1 MITAKAETIFEII
14 IQLMKFSVASLIFLL
29 LCLGCLLPFVNP
41 PIALAVGIVFAQ
53 FFKNPFQH
61 STQAAINWLLKISV
75 VGLGFGMNIHKALS
89 AGKDGFIFTIIS
101 ITLTIGLGVL
111 LGKLFK
117 IDQKIAKLISSGTAI
132 CGGSAIAAIS
142 PIIKADAKQISIA
155 IGSVFLLNS
164 IALFLFP
171 VIGHYFGMSQH
182 QFGIWSAI
190 AIHDTSSVVG
200 AAQVYGNEALEIAT
214 TVKLAR
220 ALWILPV
227 SVLFAFTNHTALKNI
242 KIPYFIGLF
251 IIAILANT
259 YIPNIAWVAPKIV
272 SFSKTG
278 LTLVLFL
285 IGSGLQYQSF
295 RKVGI
300 KPVILAIIIW
310 LFISVLSFFGVMQ
323 LIN

>member
-1 MITAKAETIFEII
+1 MKPAIT
-14 IQLMKFSVASLIFLL
+14 SVLFVL
-29 LCLGCLLPFVNP
+29 LCLACLLPVVNP
-41 PIALAVGIVFAQ
+41 PIALAAGIVFAQ
-53 FFKNPFQH
+53 FFQNPFQQK
-61 STQAAINWLLKISV
+61 TQTSINWLLKLSV
-75 VGLGFGMNIHKALS
+75 IGLGFGMNIDKALA
-89 AGKDGFIFTIIS
+89 AGKDGFLFTIIS
-101 ITLTIGLGVL
+101 ISLTIGLGIL
-111 LGKLFK
+111 IGKIFK

-164 IALFLFP
+164 LALFLFP
-171 VIGHYFGMSQH
+171 VLGHYFNMSQH

-227 SVLFAFTNHTALKNI
+227 SVLFAISNHTELKKI

-251 IIAILANT
+251 ILAIIANT
-259 YIPNIAWVAPKIV
+259 YIPNIEFVAPGIV
-272 SFSKTG
+272 SVSKMG

-285 IGSGLQYQSF
+285 IGSTLNYKSF
-295 RKVGI
+295 IQVGI
-300 KPVILAIIIW
+300 KPVILAVFIW
-310 LFISVLSFFGVMQ
+310 IFISIVSLIGVLQ

>member
-1 MITAKAETIFEII
+1 MKPAIT
-14 IQLMKFSVASLIFLL
+14 SVLFVL
-29 LCLGCLLPFVNP
+29 LCLACLLPVVNP
-41 PIALAVGIVFAQ
+41 PIALAAGIIFAQ
-53 FFKNPFQH
+53 FFQNPFQH
-61 STQAAINWLLKISV
+61 KTQTSINWLLKLSV
-75 VGLGFGMNIHKALS
+75 IGLGFGMNIDKALA
-89 AGKDGFIFTIIS
+89 AGKDGFLFTIIS
-101 ITLTIGLGVL
+101 ISLTIGLGIL
-111 LGKLFK
+111 IGKIFK

-164 IALFLFP
+164 LALFLFP
-171 VIGHYFGMSQH
+171 VLGHYFNMSQH

-200 AAQVYGNEALEIAT
+200 AAQVFGNEALEIAT

-227 SVLFAFTNHTALKNI
+227 SVLFALSSHTELKKI

-251 IIAILANT
+251 ILAIIANT
-259 YIPNIAWVAPKIV
+259 YIPNIEFVAPGIV
-272 SFSKTG
+272 SVSKMG

-285 IGSGLQYQSF
+285 IGSTLNYKSF
-295 RKVGI
+295 IQVGI
-300 KPVILAIIIW
+300 KPVILAVVIWIFIII
-310 LFISVLSFFGVMQ
+310 LKTKYI
-323 LIN
+323 

>member
-1 MITAKAETIFEII
+1 MKPAIT
-14 IQLMKFSVASLIFLL
+14 SVLFVL
-29 LCLGCLLPFVNP
+29 LCLACLLPVVNP
-41 PIALAVGIVFAQ
+41 PIALAAGIVFAQ
-53 FFKNPFQH
+53 FFQNPFQQK
-61 STQAAINWLLKISV
+61 TQTSINWLLKLSV
-75 VGLGFGMNIHKALS
+75 IGLGFGMNIDKALA
-89 AGKDGFIFTIIS
+89 AGKAGFLFTIIS
-101 ITLTIGLGVL
+101 ISLTIGLGIL
-111 LGKLFK
+111 IGKIFK

-164 IALFLFP
+164 LALFLFP
-171 VIGHYFGMSQH
+171 LLGHYFNMSQH

-227 SVLFAFTNHTALKNI
+227 SVLFALSSQTELKKI

-251 IIAILANT
+251 ILAIIANT
-259 YIPNIAWVAPKIV
+259 YIPNIEFVAPGIV
-272 SFSKTG
+272 SVSKMG

-285 IGSGLQYQSF
+285 IGSTLNYKSF
-295 RKVGI
+295 IQVGI
-300 KPVILAIIIW
+300 KPVILAVFIW
-310 LFISVLSFFGVMQ
+310 IFISIVSLIGVLQ

>member
-1 MITAKAETIFEII
+1 LISGKTGGTFGVYIRF
-14 IQLMKFSVASLIFLL
+14 MKSIATSALFVI
-29 LCLGCLLPFVNP
+29 LCLACMLPVVNP
-41 PIALAVGIVFAQ
+41 PIALAAGIVFAQ
-53 FFKNPFQH
+53 FFQHPFQH
-61 STQAAINWLLKISV
+61 KTQLGINWLLKISV
-75 VGLGFGMNIHKALS
+75 IGLGFGMNIDKALA
-89 AGKDGFIFTIIS
+89 AGKDGFVFTLLS
-101 ITLTIGLGVL
+101 ITLTIGLGIAI
-111 LGKLFK
+111 GKLFK
-117 IDQKIAKLISSGTAI
+117 IDQKITKLISSGTAI

-171 VIGHYFGMSQH
+171 VLGHYFNMSQQ

-227 SVLFAFTNHTALKNI
+227 SVLFALSSHTKLKKI
-242 KIPYFIGLF
+242 KVPYFIGLF
-251 IIAILANT
+251 ILAVLANT
-259 YIPNIAWVAPKIV
+259 YIPNIEVVAPNIV
-272 SFSKTG
+272 WISKMD

-285 IGSGLQYQSF
+285 IGSTLNYRSF
-295 RKVGI
+295 MKVGI
-300 KPVILAIIIW
+300 KPVILAIFIW
-310 LFISVLSFFGVMQ
+310 IFISIVSLIGVLQ

>member
-1 MITAKAETIFEII
+1 MKTQITTI
-14 IQLMKFSVASLIFLL
+14 LFLA
-29 LCLGCLLPFVNP
+29 LCLACFFPFINP

-53 FFKNPFQH
+53 IFKNPFQH
-61 STQAAINWLLKISV
+61 KTQLTINWLLKISV
-75 VGLGFGMNIHKALS
+75 VGLGFGMNIHKALA
-89 AGKDGFIFTIIS
+89 AGKDGFAFTIVSIS
-101 ITLTIGLGVL
+101 LTIGLGL
-111 LGKLFK
+111 FLGKLFK
-117 IDQKIAKLISSGTAI
+117 VDQKIAKLISSGTAI
-132 CGGSAIAAIS
+132 CGGSAIAAVS

-171 VIGHYFGMSQH
+171 VLGHYFHMSQH

-220 ALWILPV
+220 ALWVLPV
-227 SVLFAFTNHTALKNI
+227 SVLFAVTNHTSLKNI

-251 IIAILANT
+251 IVAILANT
-259 YIPNIAWVAPKIV
+259 YIPNISLVAPSIV
-272 SFSKTG
+272 SLSKTG

-285 IGSGLQYQSF
+285 IGSGLNYQSF
-295 RKVGI
+295 KAVGI
-300 KPVILAIIIW
+300 KPIFLAIIIW
-310 LFISVLSFFGVMQ
+310 VFISIISFFGVTQ

>member
-1 MITAKAETIFEII
+1 LEAGL
-14 IQLMKFSVASLIFLL
+14 QLL
-29 LCLGCLLPFVNP
+29 LKYNIQFMKRVITSVVFVILCLACLFPVINP
-41 PIALAVGIVFAQ
+41 PIALAAGIVFAQ
-53 FFKNPFQH
+53 FFQNPFPQK
-61 STQAAINWLLKISV
+61 TQISINWLLKISV
-75 VGLGFGMNIHKALS
+75 IGLGFGMNIDKAVT
-89 AGKDGFIFTIIS
+89 AGKDGFIFTILS
-101 ITLTIGLGVL
+101 ITLTIGLGML
-111 LGKLFK
+111 IGKLFK

-164 IALFLFP
+164 LALFLFP
-171 VIGHYFGMSQH
+171 VLGHYFNMSQH

-227 SVLFAFTNHTALKNI
+227 SVLFALSSHTELKKI

-251 IIAILANT
+251 ILAIMANT
-259 YIPNIAWVAPKIV
+259 YIPNIEFVAPKIV
-272 SFSKTG
+272 SVSKMG

-285 IGSGLQYQSF
+285 IGSTLNYKSF
-295 RKVGI
+295 MQVGI
-300 KPVILAIIIW
+300 KPVILAIFIW
-310 LFISVLSFFGVMQ
+310 IFISIVSLIGVLQ

>member
-1 MITAKAETIFEII
+1 MKPAIT
-14 IQLMKFSVASLIFLL
+14 SVLFVI
-29 LCLGCLLPFVNP
+29 LCLACLLPVVNP
-41 PIALAVGIVFAQ
+41 PIALAAGIVFAQ
-53 FFKNPFQH
+53 FFQNPFQQK
-61 STQAAINWLLKISV
+61 TQTSINWLLKLSV
-75 VGLGFGMNIHKALS
+75 IGLGFGMNIDKALA
-89 AGKDGFIFTIIS
+89 AGKAGFLFTIIS
-101 ITLTIGLGVL
+101 ISLTIGLGIL
-111 LGKLFK
+111 IGKIFK

-164 IALFLFP
+164 LALFLFP
-171 VIGHYFGMSQH
+171 VLGHYFNMSQH

-227 SVLFAFTNHTALKNI
+227 SVLFALSSHTELKKI

-251 IIAILANT
+251 ILAIIANT
-259 YIPNIAWVAPKIV
+259 YIPNIEFVAPGIV
-272 SFSKTG
+272 SVSKMG

-285 IGSGLQYQSF
+285 IGSTLNYKSF
-295 RKVGI
+295 IQVGI
-300 KPVILAIIIW
+300 KPVILAVFIW
-310 LFISVLSFFGVMQ
+310 IFISIVSLIGVLQ

>member
-1 MITAKAETIFEII
+1 MKPAIT
-14 IQLMKFSVASLIFLL
+14 SVLFVI
-29 LCLGCLLPFVNP
+29 LCLACLLPVVNP
-41 PIALAVGIVFAQ
+41 PIALAAGIVFAQ
-53 FFKNPFQH
+53 FFQNPFQYK
-61 STQAAINWLLKISV
+61 TQIGINWLLKLSV
-75 VGLGFGMNIHKALS
+75 IGLGFGMNIDKALA
-89 AGKDGFIFTIIS
+89 AGKDGFLFTIIS
-101 ITLTIGLGVL
+101 ISLTIGLGIL
-111 LGKLFK
+111 IGKIFK

-164 IALFLFP
+164 LALFLFP
-171 VIGHYFGMSQH
+171 ALGHYFNMSQH

-227 SVLFAFTNHTALKNI
+227 SVLFALNSNTKLNKI

-251 IIAILANT
+251 ILAIIANT
-259 YIPNIAWVAPKIV
+259 YIPNIEFVAPGIV
-272 SFSKTG
+272 SVSKVG

-285 IGSGLQYQSF
+285 IGSTLNYKSF
-295 RKVGI
+295 IKVGI
-300 KPVILAIIIW
+300 KPVILAVFIW
-310 LFISVLSFFGVMQ
+310 IFISIVSLIGVLQ

>member
-1 MITAKAETIFEII
+1 MKPAITSILF
-14 IQLMKFSVASLIFLL
+14 VL
-29 LCLGCLLPFVNP
+29 LCLGCLLPVVNP
-41 PIALAVGIVFAQ
+41 PIALAAGIVFAQ
-53 FFKNPFQH
+53 FFQNPFQH
-61 STQAAINWLLKISV
+61 KTQSSINWLLKLSV
-75 VGLGFGMNIHKALS
+75 IGLGFGMNIDKALA
-89 AGKDGFIFTIIS
+89 AGKDGFLFTIIS
-101 ITLTIGLGVL
+101 ISLTIGLGIL
-111 LGKLFK
+111 IGKIFK

-164 IALFLFP
+164 LALFLFP
-171 VIGHYFGMSQH
+171 VLGHYFNMSQH

-227 SVLFAFTNHTALKNI
+227 SVLFALSSHTELKKI

-251 IIAILANT
+251 ILAIIANT
-259 YIPNIAWVAPKIV
+259 YIPNIEFVAPSIV
-272 SFSKTG
+272 SVSKMG

-285 IGSGLQYQSF
+285 IGSTLNYKSF
-295 RKVGI
+295 IQVGI
-300 KPVILAIIIW
+300 KPVILAIFIW
-310 LFISVLSFFGVMQ
+310 IFISIVSLIGVLQ

>member
-1 MITAKAETIFEII
+1 
-14 IQLMKFSVASLIFLL
+14 MKISTHQIVFLL
-29 LCLGCLLPFVNP
+29 LCLACFLPVVNP
-41 PIALAVGIVFAQ
+41 PIALAIGIVFAQ
-53 FFKNPFQH
+53 LAKNPFQEK
-61 STQAAINWLLKISV
+61 TQLTINWLLKMSV
-75 VGLGFGMNIHKALS
+75 IGLGFGMNFDKALA

-101 ITLTIGLGVL
+101 ISLTIGAGLL
-111 LGKLFK
+111 LGKLFR

-142 PIIKADAKQISIA
+142 PIIKADSKQISIA

-171 VIGHYFGMSQH
+171 AIGHYFNMSQH

-227 SVLFAFTNHTALKNI
+227 SVLFAFSSHTALKNI

-251 IIAILANT
+251 ILAILANT
-259 YIPNIAWVAPKIV
+259 YIPNLDWLAPKIV
-272 SFSKTG
+272 AFSKTG

-285 IGSGLQYQSF
+285 IGSGLRYNSF
-295 RKVGI
+295 KRVGV
-300 KPVILAIIIW
+300 KPVFLAVIIW
-310 LFISVLSFFGVMQ
+310 VFISVISFLGVMEIIQ
-323 LIN
+323 

>member
-1 MITAKAETIFEII
+1 MKYNIQFMKRVIT
-14 IQLMKFSVASLIFLL
+14 SVVFVI
-29 LCLGCLLPFVNP
+29 LCLACLFPVINP
-41 PIALAVGIVFAQ
+41 PIALAAGIVFAQ
-53 FFKNPFQH
+53 FFQNPFPQK
-61 STQAAINWLLKISV
+61 TQISINWLLKISV
-75 VGLGFGMNIHKALS
+75 IGLGFGMNIDKAVT
-89 AGKDGFIFTIIS
+89 AGKDGFIFTILS
-101 ITLTIGLGVL
+101 ITLTIGLGML
-111 LGKLFK
+111 IGKLFK

-164 IALFLFP
+164 LALFLFP
-171 VIGHYFGMSQH
+171 VLGHYFNMSQH

-227 SVLFAFTNHTALKNI
+227 SVLFALSSHTELKKI

-251 IIAILANT
+251 ILAIMANT
-259 YIPNIAWVAPKIV
+259 YIPNIEFVAPKIV
-272 SFSKTG
+272 SVSKMG

-285 IGSGLQYQSF
+285 IGSTLNYKSF
-295 RKVGI
+295 MQVGI
-300 KPVILAIIIW
+300 KPVILAIFIW
-310 LFISVLSFFGVMQ
+310 IFISIVSLIGVLQ

>member
-1 MITAKAETIFEII
+1 MKPAIT
-14 IQLMKFSVASLIFLL
+14 SVLFVI
-29 LCLGCLLPFVNP
+29 LCLACLLPVVNP
-41 PIALAVGIVFAQ
+41 PIALAAGIVFAQ
-53 FFKNPFQH
+53 FFQNPFQQK
-61 STQAAINWLLKISV
+61 TQTSINWLLKLSV
-75 VGLGFGMNIHKALS
+75 IGLGFGMNIDKALA
-89 AGKDGFIFTIIS
+89 AGKAGFLFTIIS
-101 ITLTIGLGVL
+101 ISLTIGLGIL
-111 LGKLFK
+111 IGKIFK
-117 IDQKIAKLISSGTAI
+117 IDQKIDKLISSGTAI

-164 IALFLFP
+164 LALFLFP
-171 VIGHYFGMSQH
+171 LLGHYFNMSQH

-227 SVLFAFTNHTALKNI
+227 SVLFALSSQTELKKI

-251 IIAILANT
+251 ILAIIANT
-259 YIPNIAWVAPKIV
+259 YIPNIEFVAPGIV
-272 SFSKTG
+272 SVSKMG

-285 IGSGLQYQSF
+285 IGSTLNYKSF
-295 RKVGI
+295 IQVGI
-300 KPVILAIIIW
+300 KPVILAVFIW
-310 LFISVLSFFGVMQ
+310 IFISIVSLIGVLQ

>member
-1 MITAKAETIFEII
+1 LKYNIQFMKRVIT
-14 IQLMKFSVASLIFLL
+14 SVVFVI
-29 LCLGCLLPFVNP
+29 LCLACLFPVINP
-41 PIALAVGIVFAQ
+41 PIALAAGIVFAQ
-53 FFKNPFQH
+53 FFQNPFPQK
-61 STQAAINWLLKISV
+61 TQISINWLLKISV
-75 VGLGFGMNIHKALS
+75 IGLGFGMNIDKAVT
-89 AGKDGFIFTIIS
+89 AGKDGFIFTILS
-101 ITLTIGLGVL
+101 ITLTIGLGML
-111 LGKLFK
+111 IGKLFK

-164 IALFLFP
+164 LALFLFP
-171 VIGHYFGMSQH
+171 VLGHYFNMSQH

-227 SVLFAFTNHTALKNI
+227 SVLFALSSHTELKKI

-251 IIAILANT
+251 ILAIMANT
-259 YIPNIAWVAPKIV
+259 YIPNIEFVAPKIV
-272 SFSKTG
+272 SVSKMG

-285 IGSGLQYQSF
+285 IGSTLNYKSF
-295 RKVGI
+295 MQVGI
-300 KPVILAIIIW
+300 KPVILAIFIW
-310 LFISVLSFFGVMQ
+310 IFISIVSLIGVLQ

>member
-1 MITAKAETIFEII
+1 MKPAIT
-14 IQLMKFSVASLIFLL
+14 SVLFLI
-29 LCLGCLLPFVNP
+29 LCLACLLPVVNP
-41 PIALAVGIVFAQ
+41 PIALAAGIIFAQ
-53 FFKNPFQH
+53 FFQNPFQEK
-61 STQAAINWLLKISV
+61 TQSSINWLLKLSV
-75 VGLGFGMNIHKALS
+75 IGLGFGMNIDKALA
-89 AGKDGFIFTIIS
+89 AGKDGFLFTIIS
-101 ITLTIGLGVL
+101 ISLTIGLGIL
-111 LGKLFK
+111 IGKIFK

-164 IALFLFP
+164 LALFLFP
-171 VIGHYFGMSQH
+171 VLGHYFNMSQH

-227 SVLFAFTNHTALKNI
+227 SVLFALSSHTELKKI

-251 IIAILANT
+251 ILAIIANT
-259 YIPNIAWVAPKIV
+259 YIPNIEFVAPSIV
-272 SFSKTG
+272 SVSKIG

-285 IGSGLQYQSF
+285 IGSTLNYKSF
-295 RKVGI
+295 IQVGI
-300 KPVILAIIIW
+300 KPVILAVFIW
-310 LFISVLSFFGVMQ
+310 IFISIVSLIGVLQ

>member
-1 MITAKAETIFEII
+1 MKPAIT
-14 IQLMKFSVASLIFLL
+14 SVLFVL
-29 LCLGCLLPFVNP
+29 LCLACLLPVVNP
-41 PIALAVGIVFAQ
+41 PIALAAGIVFAQ
-53 FFKNPFQH
+53 FFQNPFQQK
-61 STQAAINWLLKISV
+61 TQTSINWLLKLSV
-75 VGLGFGMNIHKALS
+75 IGLGFGMNIDKALA
-89 AGKDGFIFTIIS
+89 AGKAGFLFTIIS
-101 ITLTIGLGVL
+101 ISLTIGLGIL
-111 LGKLFK
+111 IGKIFK

-164 IALFLFP
+164 LALFLFP
-171 VIGHYFGMSQH
+171 VLGHYFNMSQH

-227 SVLFAFTNHTALKNI
+227 SVLFALSSHTELKKI

-251 IIAILANT
+251 ILAIIANT
-259 YIPNIAWVAPKIV
+259 YIPNIEFVAPGIV
-272 SFSKTG
+272 SVSKMG

-285 IGSGLQYQSF
+285 IGSTLNYKSF
-295 RKVGI
+295 IQVGI
-300 KPVILAIIIW
+300 KPVILAVFIW
-310 LFISVLSFFGVMQ
+310 IFISIVSLIGVLQ

>member
-1 MITAKAETIFEII
+1 MKPAIT
-14 IQLMKFSVASLIFLL
+14 SVLFVL
-29 LCLGCLLPFVNP
+29 LCLACLLPVVNP
-41 PIALAVGIVFAQ
+41 PIALAAGIVFAQ
-53 FFKNPFQH
+53 FFQNPFQQK
-61 STQAAINWLLKISV
+61 TQSSINWLLKLSV
-75 VGLGFGMNIHKALS
+75 IGLGFGMNIDKALA
-89 AGKDGFIFTIIS
+89 AGKDGFLFTIIS
-101 ITLTIGLGVL
+101 ISLTIGLGILV
-111 LGKLFK
+111 GRIFK

-164 IALFLFP
+164 LALFLFP
-171 VIGHYFGMSQH
+171 VLGHYFNMSQH

-227 SVLFAFTNHTALKNI
+227 SVLFALSSHTELKKI

-251 IIAILANT
+251 ILAIIANT
-259 YIPNIAWVAPKIV
+259 YIPNIEFVAPGIV
-272 SFSKTG
+272 SVSKMG

-285 IGSGLQYQSF
+285 IGSTLNYKSF
-295 RKVGI
+295 IQVGI
-300 KPVILAIIIW
+300 KPVILAVFIW
-310 LFISVLSFFGVMQ
+310 IFISIVSLIGVLQ

>member
-1 MITAKAETIFEII
+1 MEAGL
-14 IQLMKFSVASLIFLL
+14 QLL
-29 LCLGCLLPFVNP
+29 LKYNIQFMKRVITSVVFVILCLACLFPVINP
-41 PIALAVGIVFAQ
+41 PIALAAGIVFAQ
-53 FFKNPFQH
+53 FFQNPFPQK
-61 STQAAINWLLKISV
+61 TQISINWLLKISV
-75 VGLGFGMNIHKALS
+75 IGLGFGMNIDKAVT
-89 AGKDGFIFTIIS
+89 AGKDGFIFTILS
-101 ITLTIGLGVL
+101 ITLTIGLGML
-111 LGKLFK
+111 IGKLFK

-164 IALFLFP
+164 LALFLFP
-171 VIGHYFGMSQH
+171 VLGHYFNMSQH

-227 SVLFAFTNHTALKNI
+227 SVLFALSSHTELKKI

-251 IIAILANT
+251 ILAIMANT
-259 YIPNIAWVAPKIV
+259 YIPNIEFVAPKIV
-272 SFSKTG
+272 SVSKMG

-285 IGSGLQYQSF
+285 IGSTLNYKSF
-295 RKVGI
+295 MQVGI
-300 KPVILAIIIW
+300 KPVILAIFIW
-310 LFISVLSFFGVMQ
+310 IFISIVSLIGVLQ

>member
-1 MITAKAETIFEII
+1 MKPAIT
-14 IQLMKFSVASLIFLL
+14 SVLFVI
-29 LCLGCLLPFVNP
+29 LCLACLLPVVNP
-41 PIALAVGIVFAQ
+41 PIALAAGIVFAQ
-53 FFKNPFQH
+53 FFQNPFQDK
-61 STQAAINWLLKISV
+61 TQSSINWLLKLSV
-75 VGLGFGMNIHKALS
+75 IGLGFGMNIDKALA
-89 AGKDGFIFTIIS
+89 AGKDGFLFTIIS
-101 ITLTIGLGVL
+101 ISLTIGLGILV
-111 LGKLFK
+111 GKIFK

-164 IALFLFP
+164 LALFLFP
-171 VIGHYFGMSQH
+171 LLGHYFNMSQH

-227 SVLFAFTNHTALKNI
+227 SVLFALSSQTELKKI

-251 IIAILANT
+251 ILAIIANT
-259 YIPNIAWVAPKIV
+259 YIPNIEFVAPGIV
-272 SFSKTG
+272 SVSKMG

-285 IGSGLQYQSF
+285 IGSTLNYKSF
-295 RKVGI
+295 IQVGI
-300 KPVILAIIIW
+300 KPVILAVFIW
-310 LFISVLSFFGVMQ
+310 IFISIVSLIGVLQ

>member
-1 MITAKAETIFEII
+1 MLK
-14 IQLMKFSVASLIFLL
+14 LSVI
-29 LCLGCLLPFVNP
+29 
-41 PIALAVGIVFAQ
+41 
-53 FFKNPFQH
+53 
-61 STQAAINWLLKISV
+61 
-75 VGLGFGMNIHKALS
+75 GLGFGMNIDKALA
-89 AGKDGFIFTIIS
+89 AGKDGFLFTIVSIS
-101 ITLTIGLGVL
+101 LTIGLGIL
-111 LGKLFK
+111 IGKIFK

-164 IALFLFP
+164 LALFLFP
-171 VIGHYFGMSQH
+171 VLGHYFNMSQH

-227 SVLFAFTNHTALKNI
+227 SVLFALSNHTELKKI

-251 IIAILANT
+251 IIAIIANT
-259 YIPNIAWVAPKIV
+259 YIPNIEFVAPGIV
-272 SFSKTG
+272 SVSKMG

-285 IGSGLQYQSF
+285 IGSTLNYKSF
-295 RKVGI
+295 IKVGI
-300 KPVILAIIIW
+300 KPVILAVFIW
-310 LFISVLSFFGVMQ
+310 IFISIVSLIGVLQ

>member
-1 MITAKAETIFEII
+1 MKPVIT
-14 IQLMKFSVASLIFLL
+14 SVVFVI
-29 LCLGCLLPFVNP
+29 LCLACLFPVINP
-41 PIALAVGIVFAQ
+41 PIALAAGIVFAQ
-53 FFKNPFQH
+53 FFQNPFPQK
-61 STQAAINWLLKISV
+61 TQISINWLLKISV
-75 VGLGFGMNIHKALS
+75 IGLGFGMNIDKAVT
-89 AGKDGFIFTIIS
+89 AGKDGFIFTILS
-101 ITLTIGLGVL
+101 ITLTIGLGML
-111 LGKLFK
+111 IGKLFK

-164 IALFLFP
+164 LALFLFP
-171 VIGHYFGMSQH
+171 VLGHYFNMSQH

-227 SVLFAFTNHTALKNI
+227 SVLFALSSHTELKKI

-251 IIAILANT
+251 ILAIMANT
-259 YIPNIAWVAPKIV
+259 YIPNIEFVAPKIV
-272 SFSKTG
+272 SVSKMG

-285 IGSGLQYQSF
+285 IGSTLNYKSF
-295 RKVGI
+295 MQVGI
-300 KPVILAIIIW
+300 KPVILAIFIW
-310 LFISVLSFFGVMQ
+310 IFISIVSLIGVLQ

>member
-1 MITAKAETIFEII
+1 MKRVIT
-14 IQLMKFSVASLIFLL
+14 SVVFVI
-29 LCLGCLLPFVNP
+29 LCLACLFPVINP
-41 PIALAVGIVFAQ
+41 PIALAAGIVFAQ
-53 FFKNPFQH
+53 FFQNPFPQK
-61 STQAAINWLLKISV
+61 TQISINWLLKISV
-75 VGLGFGMNIHKALS
+75 IGLGFGMNIDKAVT
-89 AGKDGFIFTIIS
+89 AGKDGFIFTILS
-101 ITLTIGLGVL
+101 ITLTIGLGML
-111 LGKLFK
+111 IGKLFK

-164 IALFLFP
+164 LALFLFP
-171 VIGHYFGMSQH
+171 VLGHYFNMSQH

-227 SVLFAFTNHTALKNI
+227 SVLFALSSHTELKKI

-251 IIAILANT
+251 ILAIMANT
-259 YIPNIAWVAPKIV
+259 YIPNIEFVAPKIV
-272 SFSKTG
+272 SVSKMG

-285 IGSGLQYQSF
+285 IGSTLNYKSF
-295 RKVGI
+295 MQVGI
-300 KPVILAIIIW
+300 KPVILAIFIW
-310 LFISVLSFFGVMQ
+310 IFISIVSLIGVLQ